1 MNVKSISCGSH
12 HNAIL
17 SVDGQL
23 YTFGSNSHG
32 CLGRDIVDKMT
43 SEPGLCVGFGS
54 IVNRICR
61 GLVLSMACGKK
72 FTVVATQP
80 YEGATEQE
88 VLHLLEAIEGRDEVK
103 QTERNEADEKEMLA
117 EGNKIQEQK
126 EYTQVQY
133 LTSKRLCT
141 SENCSCPGALKI
153 LFLLDYIAKCSLII
167 HVLLF
172 YSTDSGFQTHASKP
186 FICRECG
193 HSSIRHSLVIDDK

>member
-1 MNVKSISCGSH
+1 VNVKSISCGSH

-54 IVNRICR
+54 IVNRIGR
-61 GLVLSMACGKK
+61 GLVLSVACGKE

-80 YEGATEQE
+80 YEGPTEQE
-88 VLHLLEAIEGRDEVK
+88 V
-103 QTERNEADEKEMLA
+103 
-117 EGNKIQEQK
+117 
-126 EYTQVQY
+126 
-133 LTSKRLCT
+133 SKRLCT

-153 LFLLDYIAKCSLII
+153 IFLLDYIAKCSLII
-167 HVLLF
+167 RVLLF